1 MPEVVRPKNEVG
13 WATFPI
19 ATWRDHLEL
28 IDEIVFDYVDS
39 TKKDYVP
46 LPTGAAHPD
55 SVNFPNH
62 RLIKEEAEAYNI
74 NKRYWCNGFRNQDQ
88 YNYEINYSS
97 ESTSHPIF
105 TRRYKIRRDQ
115 FQASSKALKFTG
127 IYLIRVDS
135 PGSGYDPKVPPA
147 ISITGG
153 GGAGATAEAVISSEG
168 ELVWIYLT
176 NEGDSYTSTP
186 TVNIGGGGGAT
197 ATALLQADT
206 GVLYSIAVTAGGT
219 GYTTNTVVGISG
231 GSGSGASAHAQV
243 ADGAIVS
250 VLVDEYG
257 FGFTSAPT
265 ISFTVGT
272 GATAVAT
279 IQTTAL
285 RLVKEDV
292 SEFPDDDPRRSLF
305 LLITRQFESL
315 PGPQLIEHN
324 YDPYLDT
331 FATTIKSVVHNS
343 TVPGNMN
350 YVTQPAGQITEY
362 FPLSTVRSIKAVSMI
377 DSSILW
383 ENDGE
388 DQIVFGTVNYSF
400 PNEIPEDPIY
410 RGISAFK
417 NLSLAIDLQ
426 LTYDVIEGYSGPCFA
441 RFITRFTAD
450 PTDATFRQE
459 LFDLITY
466 IAPQAHVIYG
476 EFGYA
481 GGNLIAQE
489 FAFQL
494 PSALHPTLQPQIP
507 GFDNPPDSENFTTV
521 IPATTPTTIPR
532 DTWITVSIKPT
543 LSPKFRVY
551 RFDIVQILHPES
563 TTIPA

>member
-1 MPEVVRPKNEVG
+1 MPEVVRPKNEIG

-39 TKKDYVP
+39 TKKDYIP
-46 LPTGAAHPD
+46 LPTGSAHPD
-55 SVNFPNH
+55 TVNFPNH

-292 SEFPDDDPRRSLF
+292 AEFPDDDPRRSLF

-343 TVPGNMN
+343 TVPGSMN

-362 FPLSTVRSIKAVSMI
+362 FPLSSVRSIKAVSLI
-377 DSSILW
+377 DSAILW
-383 ENDGE
+383 ENDA
-388 DQIVFGTVNYSF
+388 DDSVVYGTANYSF
-400 PNEIPEDPIY
+400 PNEIPEDPVY
-410 RGISAFK
+410 RGILAFQGD
-417 NLSLAIDLQ
+417 NIAFDLG
-426 LTYDVIEGYSGPCFA
+426 LTYDVLEGYSGPVFA
-441 RFITRFTAD
+441 RFRTRYTATPED
-450 PTDATFRQE
+450 PVLVQE
-459 LFDLITY
+459 FFDLIQY
-466 IAPQAHVIYG
+466 ICPQAHVIYG

-481 GGNLIAQE
+481 GGNLIARVLE
-489 FAFQL
+489 FQL
-494 PSALHPTLQPQIP
+494 PSALHPTL
-507 GFDNPPDSENFTTV
+507 NPVFGSTPPPEDFSLTET
-521 IPATTPTTIPR
+521 IPATTPPTYPR
-532 DTWITVSIKPT
+532 DEWVCVSIRPT
-543 LSPKFRVY
+543 LSPKFKVWKY
-551 RFDIVQILHPES
+551 DIVEILHPES
-563 TTIPA
+563 TVIPP